1 MSPRRKRPRPA
12 TLAGASRSGLRT
24 DRLTRLTQVTFRVR
38 GIPVAVGPS
47 ILIGLLVLG
56 VLSGLKGAF
65 LAEWIVLGF
74 LALLLHELG
83 HALAFRRYGVES
95 AITFWLLGGLTIPTD
110 LDAAERL
117 SERQMLAVTLAGPAV
132 GLVIGAATL
141 AIGMALNLRDAAEG
155 IREPVFLWLFVNLAW
170 ALFNLMPISSLDGG
184 GAIEHLAGA
193 AFGRAGRAIGLAACI
208 LASGLIALVAAEW
221 RLYSIAV
228 VAVVFGLLNP
238 GPYRQL
244 LDEIGHRVR
253 SDRSSG

>member
-1 MSPRRKRPRPA
+1 MA
-12 TLAGASRSGLRT
+12 
-24 DRLTRLTQVTFRVR
+24 FRVR

-56 VLSGLKGAF
+56 VLSGLRGAF
-65 LAEWIVLGF
+65 LAEWIVLGL

-95 AITFWLLGGLTIPTD
+95 AVTFWLLGGFTVPIDQT
-110 LDAAERL
+110 AAERL
-117 SERQMLAVTLAGPAV
+117 SDRQMLAVTLAGPLV
-132 GLVIGAATL
+132 GLVIGGATL
-141 AIGMALNLRDAAEG
+141 AVGLTLNLRDAAYS

-193 AFGRAGRAIGLAACI
+193 ALGRAGRAIGLAACI
-208 LASGLIALVAAEW
+208 LASLLIALVAAQW

-238 GPYRQL
+238 SPYRQL
-244 LDEIGHRVR
+244 LDEVR
-253 SDRSSG
+253 NARP